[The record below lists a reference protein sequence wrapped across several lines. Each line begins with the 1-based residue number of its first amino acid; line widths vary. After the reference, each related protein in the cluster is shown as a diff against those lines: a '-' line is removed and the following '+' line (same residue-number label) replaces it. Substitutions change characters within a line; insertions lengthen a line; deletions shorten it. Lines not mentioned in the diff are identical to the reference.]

1 MRDINLSNIVIRGE
15 LKMVDRI
22 QIKRIGR
29 WRDKDARH
37 KFVKRW

>member
-15 LKMVDRI
+15 LRMVDRI
-22 QIKRIGR
+22 KLKRIGR